1 MRFPL
6 PGDIF
11 EGRYQVGEVLGS
23 GGFAR
28 VYKATEIGLSRDV
41 ALKLLR
47 PPEVDGQNDSERQS
61 YRQTL
66 IERFQREA
74 MLLSRLRCPHTVTMH
89 HYGQSNDGLF
99 YMALEYI
106 DGLSL
111 AELLRDGT
119 PAPHPR
125 VVRVLSQ
132 VLQSLHEAHS
142 LGMLHRDLKPANIMI
157 YEHLGDADRVK
168 LLDFGIA
175 KTLGDTPEHRR
186 DLTSDGT
193 LIGTPRYM
201 APEQIQGREDV
212 GPPIDIYALGLVA
225 YELLVG
231 KRAID
236 GDSSINIIGRQ
247 LAPESFRLPDTAE
260 MPIRLRKLVNRM
272 MEKDLAKRYD
282 SANAVLADLVD
293 PDLLNNSLRDT
304 SVELSFIDLD
314 PSEVIHLPDAGTR
327 IPLPLIGIGIL
338 FLSLVLGGVMMW
350 SQRTQPDT
358 AGAATASMG
367 SFTIT
372 ANDSTTQISVD
383 GELLGQVPVTVKAK
397 IFPVVI
403 MASRGAA
410 VQKKLIESPQ
420 PVSFQFPMEPKVDP
434 LADLQAMID
443 REDFELAI
451 TLCQTADS
459 LECVGK
465 VGLAAVDAG
474 ELKRGCALLKRAG
487 ADDPRCDKLPEE
499 LNAAKNPAEKPTSE
513 KRTVTPAKPPREPS
527 SRSKADPE
535 SAYTKII
542 LE

>member
-1 MRFPL
+1 VRFPA

-28 VYKATEIGLSRDV
+28 VYKARELGLDRDV

-47 PPEVDGQNDSERQS
+47 PPLVDGQNDSERET

-66 IERFQREA
+66 IRRFQREA
-74 MLLSRLRCPHTVTMH
+74 MLLSRLRCPHTVTMY
-89 HYGQSNDGLF
+89 HYGQSDDGLF

-111 AELLRDGT
+111 AELLRDGA
-119 PAPHPR
+119 PAPPQR
-125 VVRVLSQ
+125 VARVLNQ

-157 YEHLGDADRVK
+157 YEHLGDADQIK

-212 GPPIDIYALGLVA
+212 GAAIDIYALGLVA

-231 KRAID
+231 RRAIE
-236 GDSSINIIGRQ
+236 GDSSIQIIGRQ

-260 MPIRLRKLVNRM
+260 MPIRLRRLVNRM
-272 MEKDLAKRYD
+272 MEKDLTKRYT
-282 SANAVLADLVD
+282 SAQAVLADLRD
-293 PDLLNNSLRDT
+293 PDLLNTALH
-304 SVELSFIDLD
+304 D
-314 PSEVIHLPDAGTR
+314 PSIEVEPVDVDPSHMLHLPEGGSR
-327 IPLPLIGIGIL
+327 VPLPLVGIG
-338 FLSLVLGGVMMW
+338 VLCVALAIGGTVMW
-350 SQRTQPDT
+350 AQQNDT
-358 AGAATASMG
+358 AQVSAPSASIV
-367 SFTIT
+367 SFSVD
-372 ANDSTTQISVD
+372 ANDPATQISV
-383 GELLGQVPVTVKAK
+383 GGKPLGKVPVTVQATALPLVVVATLGSATQKRLIDSAK
-397 IFPVVI
+397 PVTFEF
-403 MASRGAA
+403 A
-410 VQKKLIESPQ
+410 
-420 PVSFQFPMEPKVDP
+420 MEAEVDP
-434 LADLQAMID
+434 LAELDTLL
-443 REDFELAI
+443 EHHDFELAI
-451 TLCQTADS
+451 SACQEADS

-465 VGLAAVDAG
+465 VGLAAVDVG
-474 ELKRGCALLKRAG
+474 NLKQGCAFLKRAG
-487 ADDPRCDKLPEE
+487 TSDERC
-499 LNAAKNPAEKPTSE
+499 AKAPSRPVAEKRVARPQKADRASNT
-513 KRTVTPAKPPREPS
+513 KPSSEPS
-527 SRSKADPE
+527 